1 MIRTNKGFTLIELMV
16 VIVIIGI
23 LAALAIPKFMDASIK
38 AKVAEIPPSLAGY
51 EHAQLAYIAETN
63 SLGALANLAF
73 DPPVGSKWFNYS
85 AFDAAPAMGYQ
96 AQAQAAMGANIA
108 ATDAVTTQFANTT
121 DAPTHAKNAHYT
133 KYLASW

>member
-23 LAALAIPKFMDASIK
+23 LAALAIPKFMDASVK
-38 AKVAEIPPSLAGY
+38 AKVSEVPPSLAGY

-73 DPPVGSKWFNYS
+73 DPPIGSKWFTYS
-85 AFDAAPAMGYQ
+85 AYDAAPALGYQ
-96 AQAQAAMGANIA
+96 AQAQNAMGSTIVAN
-108 ATDAVTTQFANTT
+108 DEVTTQFANTT
-121 DAPTHAKNAHYT
+121 TVPTHTKNAHYT